1 MQPHAEADAIAP
13 VGVQLGARGLNVRE
27 QEPAVAI
34 AIAERLSV
42 KMSTSTGTGIIA
54 IAVRLERIGDERR
67 RR

>member
-34 AIAERLSV
+34 ASAERLSV
-42 KMSTSTGTGIIA
+42 KMSTGTGIIA